1 MIIQTINLKLPIRLK
16 QNFTSLQSLDVEWQ
30 PPPRNHQNGIITKYV
45 IAYKESGARGSPSTL
60 EVPGQILQ
68 KTING
73 LSKGKTYSITVYA
86 ATVIGNGPT
95 SIPVTGTV
103 LLQST
108 NGNSKMPAVTVCA
121 QRLRNLLPQSWAKMV
136 EANAS
141 LLLFLIAVFNN
152 M

>member
-1 MIIQTINLKLPIRLK
+1 M
-16 QNFTSLQSLDVEWQ
+16 
-30 PPPRNHQNGIITKYV
+30 
-45 IAYKESGARGSPSTL
+45 IAYKESGVRGLPSTL

-86 ATVIGNGPT
+86 ATVIGNGPG

-108 NGNSKMPAVTVCA
+108 NGNSKMSAVTVCA
-121 QRLRNLLPQSWAKMV
+121 QKLSNLVTILDKTGRDKC
-136 EANAS
+136 
-141 LLLFLIAVFNN
+141 
-152 M
+152 